1 MSETGA
7 SAQAPT
13 SWHGTAGDPI
23 VVLAHDWNGRLPWI
37 EDFAATLAG
46 EGFRVAV
53 PDFYEGRTTT
63 DDDEAGALL
72 NERYDDIDG
81 ANRILSEAIG
91 EARAEGSERAAI
103 VGFSMGSTLA
113 LGYAAHGALE
123 AVVAYYGA
131 AMPGMQTGPRTP
143 VLFQL
148 AETDDWSGRE
158 APEDYRVRLSAEGY
172 ENVELRHYE
181 GSVHGFQNAQIA
193 KRYSADASAAA
204 WQSTVAFLRA
214 HLLT

>member
-1 MSETGA
+1 MSETTEA
-7 SAQAPT
+7 STRAT
-13 SWHGTAGDPI
+13 SWHGTAGDPV
-23 VVLAHDWNGRLPWI
+23 VVLAHDWNGVLPWI
-37 EDFAATLAG
+37 DAFAAKLAA

-72 NERYDDIDG
+72 AERYDDMDG
-81 ANRILSEAIG
+81 ANRILSETIG

-158 APEDYRVRLSAEGY
+158 APEDYRARLVAEGY
-172 ENVELRHYE
+172 DDVELRHYA
-181 GSVHGFQNAQIA
+181 GAGHGFQNGQIA
-193 KRYSADASAAA
+193 KRYYADASDAA
-204 WQSTVAFLRA
+204 WESTVAFLRE
-214 HLLT
+214 HLLG